1 MYKLLLIIFINNKN
15 SILVYYKG
23 QKEEIEIK
31 EKDKSILNEND
42 LELLLEILE
51 EQELLNRKKEFDQ
64 NKKELKEM
72 GCFKEKCQRKKVKK
86 MND

>member
-1 MYKLLLIIFINNKN
+1 MTMYKLLSIILMNNKN

-23 QKEEIEIK
+23 YKEEIEIK

-42 LELLLEILE
+42 LELLLEVLE

-72 GCFKEKCQRKKVKK
+72 GCFKKKNVKERR
-86 MND
+86 

>member
-1 MYKLLLIIFINNKN
+1 MYKLLLIILINNKN

-72 GCFKEKCQRKKVKK
+72 GCFKKKNVKERR
-86 MND
+86 

>member
-1 MYKLLLIIFINNKN
+1 MYKLLLIILINNKN

-72 GCFKEKCQRKKVKK
+72 GCFKKK
-86 MND
+86 MSKKEGEKNE